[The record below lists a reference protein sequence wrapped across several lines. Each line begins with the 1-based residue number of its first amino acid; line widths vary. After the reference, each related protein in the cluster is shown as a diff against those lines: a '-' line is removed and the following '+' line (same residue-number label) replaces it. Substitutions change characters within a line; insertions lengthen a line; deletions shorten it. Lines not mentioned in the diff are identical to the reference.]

1 MKFAIIERKNIKN
14 DKALITGSEA
24 RHVGRVLR
32 LKVGDTINL
41 LDEMGWEYRGV
52 ITDKKTQA
60 IEVRVLEKY
69 PPRKESPI
77 KIVLGQALP
86 KAQKMDYIVQKA
98 TELGVDSIIPF
109 FSSRT
114 VPILDRNRQEKKG
127 KRWEKIVLEAT
138 KQCGRTVIP
147 QVEKIHTFEEV
158 IRIGDDNSLKIILWE
173 DEKNYRLHKVLKN
186 LQQFKKI
193 IILVGPEG
201 GFTQEEVA
209 SARDHGFF
217 SVGLG
222 NSILR
227 TETAGVYLLSV
238 LHYKL
243 SESF

>member
-1 MKFAIIERKNIKN
+1 MKFAIIQRKKIKN
-14 DKALITGSEA
+14 DQALITGSEA

-32 LKVGDTINL
+32 LDVGDTINL
-41 LDEMGWEYRGV
+41 LDEMGWKYRGV
-52 ITDKKTQA
+52 ITGKKTEA

-69 PPRKESPI
+69 PPRKESSI

-86 KAQKMDYIVQKA
+86 KSQKMDYIVQKA

-109 FSSRT
+109 FSTRT
-114 VPILDRNRQEKKG
+114 VPKLDGNRQEKKVE
-127 KRWEKIVLEAT
+127 RWGKIVLEAT

-147 QVEKIHTFEEV
+147 QVEKIVTFKEV
-158 IRIGDDNSLKIILWE
+158 IRKEEDNSLKIILWE
-173 DEKNYRLHKVLKN
+173 DEKNYRLHNVFKN

-201 GFTQEEVA
+201 GFTQEEVTA
-209 SARDHGFF
+209 AREHGFL

-227 TETAGVYLLSV
+227 TETAGIYLLSV
-238 LHYKL
+238 LHYEL
-243 SESF
+243 SKS